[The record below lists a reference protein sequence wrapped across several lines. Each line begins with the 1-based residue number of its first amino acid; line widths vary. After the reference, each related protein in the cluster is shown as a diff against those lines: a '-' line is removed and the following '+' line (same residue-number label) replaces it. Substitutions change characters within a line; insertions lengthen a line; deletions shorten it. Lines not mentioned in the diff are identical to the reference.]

1 MTSSDTCLASHFC
14 AAYARTF
21 VPIPGLWSRYRENR
35 CFKNCTGDE
44 ANGIELLINAAETFI
59 HFYRADEKV
68 VAAEG

>member
-14 AAYARTF
+14 AYARTF
-21 VPIPGLWSRYRENR
+21 VPLACGQDCENR

-44 ANGIELLINAAETFI
+44 ANGIELLINADETFI
-59 HFYRADEKV
+59 HFYREDENV